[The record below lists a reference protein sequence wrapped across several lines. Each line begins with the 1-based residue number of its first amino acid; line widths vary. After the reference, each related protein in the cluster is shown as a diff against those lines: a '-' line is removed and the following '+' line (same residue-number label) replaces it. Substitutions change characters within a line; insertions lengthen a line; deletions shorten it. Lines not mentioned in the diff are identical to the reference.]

1 MFWGRH
7 PISPFPTH
15 TGMLIYDCIEQ
26 LCANVSV
33 YRPHRYHLLQII
45 LTTPPASGLVEI
57 IDFTLIIEM
66 ARRERTISGTEI
78 VKADLGGADRSID
91 TNTPDL
97 DIIWR
102 LVNGANAGKVRF

>member
-1 MFWGRH
+1 
-7 PISPFPTH
+7 
-15 TGMLIYDCIEQ
+15 MLLFFVD
-26 LCANVSV
+26 
-33 YRPHRYHLLQII
+33 
-45 LTTPPASGLVEI
+45 
-57 IDFTLIIEM
+57 M

-102 LVNGANAGKVRF
+102 LVNGANAGKVREAVGQGEGAREMEGGWRGEG